1 MEINGKTELYGVI
14 GNPVKHSLSPVFQN
28 VGFKSLGINAVYLPF
43 EVPKESFEETVKG
56 LLEQK
61 DIKNSLDD
69 YQKLIK
75 LNNIIEKK
83 FQRKSKSIS
92 QNMKEKIEN
101 ITKKKNVKRSK

>member
-1 MEINGKTELYGVI
+1 MKDKNLPDD
-14 GNPVKHSLSPVFQN
+14 NNS
-28 VGFKSLGINAVYLPF
+28 KSLEELTQ
-43 EVPKESFEETVKG
+43 EVNSIIDE
-56 LLEQK
+56 LEKQE

-83 FQRKSKSIS
+83 FQKKSKSIS

-101 ITKKKNVKRSK
+101 ITKKKNAK

>member
-1 MEINGKTELYGVI
+1 MKDKNLPDD
-14 GNPVKHSLSPVFQN
+14 NNS
-28 VGFKSLGINAVYLPF
+28 KSLEELTQ
-43 EVPKESFEETVKG
+43 EVNSIIEE
-56 LLEQK
+56 LEKQK

-83 FQRKSKSIS
+83 FQKKSKSIS